1 MEEAAFLQQIDQHQG
16 IIHKI
21 CRLYRDSPEDRED
34 LFQEIVFQLWKT
46 KHTFQGKAKFS
57 SWMYKVALSTAIA
70 IFRKKKPAII
80 YTPQLPDLPQTE
92 EEDQQSQQLFAA
104 LKQLD
109 DADKALMALY
119 LEDLSYGEIAEITGI
134 SENYV
139 GVKLTRIRDRII
151 KILQHGPTKRSLER
165 RRQ

>member
-1 MEEAAFLQQIDQHQG
+1 MEETAFLQHIDQHQG

-34 LFQEIVFQLWKT
+34 LFQEIVFQLWKS

-57 SWMYKVALSTAIA
+57 SWMYKVALSTAMA
-70 IFRKKKPAII
+70 TFRKKKPAII
-80 YTPQLPDLPQTE
+80 YTPQLPDFPQTE
-92 EEDQQSQQLFAA
+92 EEDQQREQLFAA

-119 LEDLSYGEIAEITGI
+119 LEDLSYEEIAEITGI

-139 GVKLTRIRDRII
+139 GVKLTRIRNRII
-151 KILQHGPTKRSLER
+151 KILQTWTL
-165 RRQ
+165 

>member
-1 MEEAAFLQQIDQHQG
+1 MMEEAAFLQQIDQHQG

-57 SWMYKVALSTAIA
+57 SWMYRVALSTAMA
-70 IFRKKKPAII
+70 TFRKKKPSII
-80 YTPQLPDLPQTE
+80 YTPELPDLPQTE
-92 EEDQQSQQLFAA
+92 EEDQRRQQLFAA

-119 LEDLSYGEIAEITGI
+119 LEDLSYEEIAEITGI

-139 GVKLTRIRDRII
+139 GVKLTRIRNRIV
-151 KILQHGPTKRSLER
+151 KILQTWTH
-165 RRQ
+165 